1 MENFMPVLA
10 NIFGLCAVACFVT
23 SYQMKTRR
31 FIIALGAI
39 SRILYMA
46 QYILLGAFDGA
57 LLDMVAFVISLIC
70 SQTEKGFVKKHFV
83 LTFIFSN
90 ILIVGA
96 GLLTYR
102 NIFSLFPVLGV
113 MFELLALWMKKEKH
127 IRLLSFLGAPF
138 WMAFNI
144 KNGAYG
150 SVVGNVIMLVS
161 LTLAILRYDILKK
174 DKNIE
179 MEIEDV

>member
-1 MENFMPVLA
+1 MPVLA
-10 NIFGLCAVACFVT
+10 NILGLGAVACFVA
-23 SYQMKTRR
+23 SDQMKTRR
-31 FIIALGAI
+31 SILALGAT
-39 SRILYMA
+39 SRLLYMV

-57 LLDMVAFVISLIC
+57 LLDMVAFFISLLC
-70 SQTEKGFVKKHFV
+70 GRTDKGFVKKHFV
-83 LTFIFSN
+83 LTFAFSN
-90 ILIVGA
+90 VLIIGA

-138 WMAFNI
+138 WMAFNL

-161 LTLAILRYDILKK
+161 LTIAILRYDVLKK
-174 DKNIE
+174 EKKE
-179 MEIEDV
+179 KQEA